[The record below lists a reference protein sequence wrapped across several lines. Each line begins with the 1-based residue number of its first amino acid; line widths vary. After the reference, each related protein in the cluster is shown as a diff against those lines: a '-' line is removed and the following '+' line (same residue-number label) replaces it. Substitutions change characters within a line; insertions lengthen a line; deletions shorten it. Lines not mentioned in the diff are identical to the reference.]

1 MTTSRSVRTAGVV
14 DAAVVADL
22 LDRFNREYEAPTPG
36 PALLVARL
44 ERLLSKGNVVAVLAG
59 EPAVGLAERASRQAI
74 RPREAKGETLDVTHP
89 SDATEDFT
97 TLTCDREFRKRA
109 RHLGKRRRT
118 TAENRARVA

>member
-44 ERLLSKGNVVAVLAG
+44 ERLLSN
-59 EPAVGLAERASRQAI
+59 S
-74 RPREAKGETLDVTHP
+74 PRSVI
-89 SDATEDFT
+89 
-97 TLTCDREFRKRA
+97 A
-109 RHLGKRRRT
+109 R
-118 TAENRARVA
+118 N